1 MIATDPTRLIPD
13 RRQKAP
19 LAMNSSKLDRWLTVG
34 TNMSVLIGIILLI
47 VEINQNNELVRIQIE
62 QARSDTYVAWQREVA
77 SGDHVAPLFAK
88 LRFQDGNF
96 FSNPDFEQLDR
107 VELERIR
114 AIAAARF
121 YDYETLYAQ
130 YERGFVSEEYW
141 SDRIVP
147 AVRNWAPVWAKLFG
161 TEGLSSRRSFIE
173 EIKRIA
179 AEQG

>member
-1 MIATDPTRLIPD
+1 
-13 RRQKAP
+13 
-19 LAMNSSKLDRWLTVG
+19 MNSSKLDRWLTVG
-34 TNMSVLIGIILLI
+34 TNLSVLVGIVLLI

-88 LRFQDGNF
+88 LGAHDGKF
-96 FSNPDFEQLDR
+96 FSNLDFEQLDR
-107 VELERIR
+107 VEMERIR
-114 AIAAARF
+114 AIASARF

-141 SDRIVP
+141 RKRIVP
-147 AVRNWAPVWAKLFG
+147 TVRNWAPIWAKLFR
-161 TEGLSSRRSFIE
+161 TNELASRPSFID
-173 EIKRIA
+173 EIKSIT

>member
-1 MIATDPTRLIPD
+1 
-13 RRQKAP
+13 
-19 LAMNSSKLDRWLTVG
+19 MNSSKLDRWLTVG
-34 TNMSVLIGIILLI
+34 TNLSVLIGVVLLI

-88 LRFQDGNF
+88 LREYDGSFFQ
-96 FSNPDFEQLDR
+96 NPDFEQLDR
-107 VELERIR
+107 VEMERIR

-141 SDRIVP
+141 SNRIVP
-147 AVRNWAPVWAKLFG
+147 TVRNWAPIWAKLFG
-161 TEGLSSRRSFIE
+161 ADGLSSRQSFKE
-173 EIKRIA
+173 EITRIT

>member
-1 MIATDPTRLIPD
+1 MQSNR
-13 RRQKAP
+13 
-19 LAMNSSKLDRWLTVG
+19 LDRWLTLG
-34 TNMSVLIGIILLI
+34 TNISVLVGIILLI

-88 LRFQDGNF
+88 LEVQDGGL
-96 FSNPDFEQLDR
+96 FSKLDLTQLDP
-107 VELERIR
+107 VEMERIR

-141 SDRIVP
+141 KQRIVP
-147 AVRNWAPVWAKLFG
+147 AIRDWAPVWAKLFRID
-161 TEGLSSRRSFIE
+161 ELSMRQDFRD
-173 EIKRIA
+173 EIIRIN
-179 AEQG
+179 AEQD

>member
-1 MIATDPTRLIPD
+1 
-13 RRQKAP
+13 
-19 LAMNSSKLDRWLTVG
+19 MNSNKLDRWLTIG
-34 TNMSVLIGIILLI
+34 TNISVLIGIVLLI

-88 LRFQDGNF
+88 LGEQVGRLFN
-96 FSNPDFEQLDR
+96 NPDFEQLDQ
-107 VELERIR
+107 VEMERLR

-130 YERGFVSEEYW
+130 HERGFVSDEYW
-141 SDRIVP
+141 NDRIVP
-147 AVRNWAPVWAKLFG
+147 AVRNWAPIWARLFG
-161 TEGLSSRRSFIE
+161 PDGLSARRSFKE
-173 EIKRIA
+173 EIKRIT